1 MFTPKTSLIS
11 LRKSISLAAAAILLG
26 GLPACSGVR
35 DSLGLSKQAPDEFA
49 VVSNA
54 PLTLPPDFSLRPP
67 TPGARRPQETPIRE
81 QAAETLFQDNQLAG
95 TESTGELALLQQADA
110 LETDPNI
117 RLVVDREFSLF
128 VNERDDFFESLL
140 FWREEQALGDAV
152 DARAEQQRLQENA
165 ALGQAVTTGETPT
178 IERKERAL
186 LEGIF

>member
-1 MFTPKTSLIS
+1 MYTPKKSSRT
-11 LRKSISLAAAAILLG
+11 LRKSLSLVAAAILLG

-35 DSLGLSKQAPDEFA
+35 DSLGLSKQSPDEFA

-81 QAAETLFQDNQLAG
+81 QAANALFEDNQLAPV
-95 TESTGELALLQQADA
+95 ESQGELAILQQADA

-128 VNERDDFFESLL
+128 VSEQDDFFESLL
-140 FWREEQALGDAV
+140 FWRGETPLGEAV
-152 DARAEQQRLQENA
+152 DARAESQRLQENA

>member
-1 MFTPKTSLIS
+1 MSTRKTTSSKMLKC
-11 LRKSISLAAAAILLG
+11 LSLAAAALLVG

-35 DSLGLSKQAPDEFA
+35 ESLGLTKQAPDEFA

-67 TPGARRPQETPIRE
+67 SPGARRPQVQPISE
-81 QAAETLFQDNQLAG
+81 QAAETLFEDRPVAVA
-95 TESTGELALLQQADA
+95 ESSGELALLQQADA

-128 VNERDDFFESLL
+128 VAERDDFFESLL
-140 FWREEQALGDAV
+140 FWRDGVPLGQSV
-152 DARAEQQRLQENA
+152 DASAESKRLQENA
-165 ALGQAVTTGETPT
+165 ALGEPVTTGETPV
-178 IERKERAL
+178 IERRERAL